1 MTVCIMPTLHCSV
14 TNGAKDQSG
23 ARSLD
28 KSLSLSLGFG
38 VADDLIIHVGIYLLC
53 LWMWINQNRHIRAS
67 DIEGVGSNEK
77 RRGRCIVAAQ
87 PGLWGDSVAVPCS
100 MTSISRL
107 ATHYLL

>member
-1 MTVCIMPTLHCSV
+1 MTVCMTAMLHSGV

-38 VADDLIIHVGIYLLC
+38 VADESIIHVGIYLLC
-53 LWMWINQNRHIRAS
+53 LWTWINQNRHIRAS
-67 DIEGVGSNEK
+67 DTEGVGFNEK
-77 RRGRCIVAAQ
+77 RRGRCMVAAQ